1 MEFSRQEYWSGL
13 LFPLE
18 VQYLI
23 NLTVRDVSQSK
34 MQLFQNQFSSI
45 IQLCL
50 TLCDPME
57 RSMLGFPVHHQL
69 PELTQTHVR
78 DRVGDIDANDVYVP
92 EYILL
97 KPIHNTCCQSVN
109 KL

>member
-1 MEFSRQEYWSGL
+1 MFFIELMG
-13 LFPLE
+13 
-18 VQYLI
+18 
-23 NLTVRDVSQSK
+23 
-34 MQLFQNQFSSI
+34 NQIQFNSV

-78 DRVGDIDANDVYVP
+78 DRAGDIDANDVYVP

-97 KPIHNTCCQSVN
+97 KPIHNICCQSVN